1 MPTKIQIVGCGERRT
16 GTGKNGKAYDFVN
29 VHFLYEDKYT
39 EGMAAAS
46 CMIDG
51 KVFEEQK
58 LIPGTFAD
66 VIMVFKDYRPSR
78 LYFV

>member
-16 GTGKNGKAYDFVN
+16 GTGKNGKPYDFVN
-29 VHFLYEDKYT
+29 VHFLYEDRYT

-51 KVFEEQK
+51 NVFEKQK

-66 VIMVFKDYRPSR
+66 VIMFFKDYKPSR